1 MFKIPPLTS
10 DILAAS
16 FDAPSSPAIHVKIS
30 PHSESPHSLGWGFG
44 WYPGNE
50 RSAMVVKDPAAR
62 DVEIFTSAIA
72 DWSNFRSNL
81 FFCKVRGASDGYTQA
96 ETQPFS
102 RSFSGRDWL
111 FMHNGD
117 LDKGALATLLGQPTQ
132 HLEPL
137 AGTDSEMAFCHLLF
151 LIQESGARQILD
163 VDPMTLRKWFQI
175 FDGLGSADM
184 FLSDGQSIACFQ
196 GAQSPKQL
204 SFARHMP
211 PNRPESLVC
220 DAAEILFSDP
230 RDMFR
235 TSLMISSS
243 PFEGEAWS
251 GMRPGDLLIA
261 NHGAIVWTNT
271 RTRGAAVA
279 VASPVLPSV
288 QETALPMPSVQA
300 VQAQSKSEDSGTA
313 HVVITSPRAVT
324 QLPNGRPLSYRMFD
338 LVHITRYEYTTPVE
352 HSTHVFR
359 LQPLDDRVQ
368 EVVRSSLVLSPKADE
383 IQYEDVFGNQ
393 ALHCTINKAYTELSV
408 TSNSRV
414 KIYATPPDD
423 HSYSHRQTSIP
434 LVWMPWQRQMMMPY
448 LLPPELPETQL
459 RELTQYAMGFVERSG
474 FHLLKTIKDINLSI
488 YQDYKYVSGSTSLS
502 TTPFDVYTTRQGV
515 CQDFANLFICL
526 TRLLNIPARYR
537 MGYIHTG
544 SSYENKIQSDA
555 SHAWAEVYLPYVGW
569 RGFDPTNGCMV
580 SQDHIRVACG
590 RTYLDA
596 TPTSGTIYKGGGTE
610 TMTVEVKMT
619 EVNE

>member
-16 FDAPSSPAIHVKIS
+16 FDAPSSPSIRLKMSSQSGAS
-30 PHSESPHSLGWGFG
+30 HSLGWGFG
-44 WYPGNE
+44 WYPGNG

-62 DVEIFTSAIA
+62 DMEIFTSTIT
-72 DWSNFRSNL
+72 DWANFRSKV
-81 FFCKVRGASDGYTQA
+81 FFCKARGASNGYTQA

-102 RSFSGRDWL
+102 RSFAGRDWL

-117 LDKGALATLLGQPTQ
+117 LDKGALTDLLGRQTQ

-137 AGTDSEMAFCHLLF
+137 GSTDSELAFCHLLF
-151 LIQESGARQILD
+151 LMQESGARQIID
-163 VDPMTLRKWFQI
+163 VDPMTLREWFQQ
-175 FDGLGSADM
+175 FDALGSADM

-196 GAQSPKQL
+196 GSRSPKQL
-204 SFARHMP
+204 MFARHMP
-211 PNRPESLVC
+211 PNRPETLVC
-220 DAAEILFSDP
+220 DAATIMFLDP

-243 PFEGEAWS
+243 PFAGEDWNQ
-251 GMRPGDLLIA
+251 MRPGDLLIA
-261 NHGAIVWTNT
+261 NHGAIAWASSPT
-271 RTRGAAVA
+271 RIAAA
-279 VASPVLPSV
+279 PVVSATFPSV
-288 QETALPMPSVQA
+288 QQATGPMSSMQA
-300 VQAQSKSEDSGTA
+300 VQAQSQTSETA
-313 HVVITSPRAVT
+313 APHVVITSPRT
-324 QLPNGRPLSYRMFD
+324 ITGLPNGRPLTYRMFD
-338 LVHITRYEYTTPVE
+338 LVHVTRYEYSVPVE
-352 HSTHVFR
+352 HSTHRFR
-359 LQPLDDRVQ
+359 LQPVNDLVQ
-368 EVVRSSLVLSPKADE
+368 EVVHSSLLISPDSDE

-393 ALHCTINKAYTELSV
+393 ALHCTISKPYTKLSV
-408 TSNSRV
+408 TANSRV

-434 LVWMPWQRQMMMPY
+434 LIWMPWQRQMMTPY
-448 LLPPELPETQL
+448 LLPPELPEPQL
-459 RELTQYAMGFVERSG
+459 RELTEYAMAFVERNDH
-474 FHLLKTIKDINLSI
+474 HLLKTITDINTSI
-488 YQDYKYVSGSTSLS
+488 YQDYKYMPGSTSLH
-502 TTPFDVYTTRQGV
+502 TTPFEVYTTRQGV

-537 MGYIHTG
+537 MGYIYTG
-544 SSYENKIQSDA
+544 ASYDNKIQSDA

-580 SQDHIRVACG
+580 AQDHIRVACG

-610 TMTVEVKMT
+610 TMTIDVKMT
-619 EVNE
+619 EVTE

>member
-1 MFKIPPLTS
+1 MFKIPSLNS
-10 DILAAS
+10 DILAVS
-16 FDAPSSPAIHVKIS
+16 FDSPSSPSIHLKMS
-30 PHSESPHSLGWGFG
+30 PHTGFTHSLGWGFG

-62 DVEIFTSAIA
+62 DVEILTSNIA
-72 DWSNFRSNL
+72 DWSNFRSNI

-102 RSFSGRDWL
+102 RSFAGRDWL

-117 LDKGALATLLGQPTQ
+117 LDKGALRVLFGRQMQ

-137 AGTDSEMAFCHLLF
+137 GGTDSEIAFCHLLF
-151 LIQESGARQILD
+151 LMQESGARQILD
-163 VDPMTLRKWFQI
+163 VDPTTLHTWFQI
-175 FDGLGSADM
+175 FDRLGSADM

-196 GAQSPKQL
+196 GSQSPKQL
-204 SFARHMP
+204 VFSRHMP
-211 PNRPESLVC
+211 PNRPEALIC
-220 DAAEILFSDP
+220 DVAEIMFSDP

-235 TSLMISSS
+235 TSLVVSSTS
-243 PFEGEAWS
+243 FGAGDWS
-251 GMRPGDLLIA
+251 KMRPGDLLIA
-261 NHGAIVWTNT
+261 NHGAIVWTNAPT
-271 RTRGAAVA
+271 RTTAIS
-279 VASPVLPSV
+279 VASNLSQPVQHTGGPIPSI
-288 QETALPMPSVQA
+288 QA
-300 VQAQSKSEDSGTA
+300 VQAQSQAGATA
-313 HVVITSPRAVT
+313 ASRVVITSPRAIT
-324 QLPNGRPLSYRMFD
+324 RLPNGRQLACRLFD
-338 LVHITRYEYTTPVE
+338 LVHTTRYEYSTPVE
-352 HSTHVFR
+352 HSTHLFR
-359 LQPLDDRVQ
+359 LQPLDDLVQ
-368 EVVRSSLVLSPKADE
+368 EVVHSSLVISPNADE
-383 IQYEDVFGNQ
+383 IQYEDVFGNHV
-393 ALHCTINKAYTELSV
+393 LHCTINKPYTELSV

-423 HSYSHRQTSIP
+423 HSYSHRQTTIP

-474 FHLLKTIKDINLSI
+474 FHLLKTIHDINMSI
-488 YQDYKYVSGSTSLS
+488 YQDYKYVTGSTSLS
-502 TTPFDVYTTRQGV
+502 TTPFDLYTTRQGV

-537 MGYIHTG
+537 MGYIYTG
-544 SSYENKIQSDA
+544 ASYDNKIQSDA

-580 SQDHIRVACG
+580 AQDHIRVACG

-610 TMTVEVKMT
+610 TMTIDVKMT
-619 EVNE
+619 EVRE